1 MHKSIKDIAV
11 NKKIPIQCPSCS
23 GPLQVRSL
31 ECPACHTRVE
41 GLFSLPLLTSLSEE
55 DQLFIIEF
63 VKNSGSLKEM
73 SKHLKLSYPSIRN
86 RLDDLI
92 AHIHKLQREQKNEL
106 AKR

>member
-1 MHKSIKDIAV
+1 M
-11 NKKIPIQCPSCS
+11 NKKIPINAHPAAGSCRCAAWS
-23 GPLQVRSL
+23 VL
-31 ECPACHTRVE
+31 PALRGWRGYSRCRC
-41 GLFSLPLLTSLSEE
+41 SSSLSEE